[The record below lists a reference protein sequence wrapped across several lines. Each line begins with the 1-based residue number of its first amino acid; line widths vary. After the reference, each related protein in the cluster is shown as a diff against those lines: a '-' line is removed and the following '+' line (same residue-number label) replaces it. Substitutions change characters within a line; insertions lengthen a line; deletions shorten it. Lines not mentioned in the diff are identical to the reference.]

1 MSVSDTDN
9 YSPLQKRLLVPVF
22 YRVLVGTAHL
32 AADGRVTVWVE

>member
-9 YSPLQKRLLVPVF
+9 YSLQKRLLVPVF